1 MTATMTRNLRHAT
14 KPPPRESFVDVAEAT
29 ARTNP
34 RCARRVSPTTW
45 RLQRPHT
52 NELTR
57 IPRRRRRR
65 RARISRH
72 RVPVKLLRL
81 RHGCR
86 DRRAHTHTHTR
97 RTVRCIG
104 QRPTRFR
111 SKTSSYRDAHRAPA
125 PDAGWVIARSVR
137 IADPSRECRSRGDSR
152 GDLRVGRHKGGI
164 EKPFHDDGVAPRDN
178 GWARER

>member
-1 MTATMTRNLRHAT
+1 MTRNLRHAT

-34 RCARRVSPTTW
+34 RRARRVSPTTW

-86 DRRAHTHTHTR
+86 DRRAHTHTHTHTR
-97 RTVRCIG
+97 RTVRCG
-104 QRPTRFR
+104 GHRPSRVR
-111 SKTSSYRDAHRAPA
+111 SRTSSYRGARRAHS
-125 PDAGWVIARSVR
+125 PDAARVIARSVR
-137 IADPSRECRSRGDSR
+137 IADPSRECRSGVDRG
-152 GDLRVGRHKGGI
+152 VI
-164 EKPFHDDGVAPRDN
+164 
-178 GWARER
+178 REVICA